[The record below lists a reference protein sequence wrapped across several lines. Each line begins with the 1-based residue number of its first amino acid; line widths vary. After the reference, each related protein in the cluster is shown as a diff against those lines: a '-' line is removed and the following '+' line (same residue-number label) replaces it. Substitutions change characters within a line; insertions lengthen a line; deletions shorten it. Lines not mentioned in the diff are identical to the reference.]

1 MSLEHPPAQDGKSEP
16 AAVECEFLDEYEAAA
31 LLNVGVYALR
41 RWRLERT
48 GPEWLKMS
56 KYVRYRRGV
65 LLAWAAAQAQPT
77 KAA

>member
-1 MSLEHPPAQDGKSEP
+1 MTLSHSPSPAGKP
-16 AAVECEFLDEYEAAA
+16 ATVAVESEFLTEHEAAA

-56 KYVRYRRGV
+56 KYVRYQRGV
-65 LLAWAAAQAQPT
+65 LLAWAQAQT
-77 KAA
+77 AA